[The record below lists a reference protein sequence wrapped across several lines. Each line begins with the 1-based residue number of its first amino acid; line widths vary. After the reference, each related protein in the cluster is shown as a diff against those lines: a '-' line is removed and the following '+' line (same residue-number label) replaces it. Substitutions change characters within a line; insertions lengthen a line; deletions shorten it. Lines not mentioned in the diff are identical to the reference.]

1 MASPDFSPD
10 TINLLAFRAC
20 LICNNP
26 SCATVTVGPSD
37 AQGDLA
43 IKLGEAAHIR
53 AKRLGQARYDELMT
67 DDQRSA
73 IENGI
78 WLCASCHTMI
88 DKNRGLDFPAEML
101 IEWKRKHEEVIRSL
115 LYSHRS
121 PWPLIRKFTEEGQVA
136 QDVVDALEN
145 HGALFMDRNV
155 ENPQDVILSIE
166 RLRSELK
173 DLARNIRYDSQL
185 KDLIKDLTGE
195 CRSFM
200 NFSSRSNGYD
210 WHQLESMRSRV
221 GVLVLRLRDDYGCA
235 IRGPLN
241 QILPRW

>member
-43 IKLGEAAHIR
+43 IKLGEAAHIH
-53 AKRLGQARYDELMT
+53 AKRPGQARYDGGMT
-67 DDQRSA
+67 DKQRA
-73 IENGI
+73 AVDNGI
-78 WLCASCHTMI
+78 WLCANCHTMI
-88 DKNRGLDFPAEML
+88 DKNGGKDFPIEIL

-121 PWPLIRKFTEEGQVA
+121 PWPLIRKFTEEGQIA
-136 QDVVDALEN
+136 QDVVNALEN
-145 HGALFMDRNV
+145 HGALFMDLNV
-155 ENPQDVILSIE
+155 ENGQHVVLSID

-185 KDLIKDLTGE
+185 KDLIKDLSDE

-200 NFSSRSNGYD
+200 NFSSRPNGYH
-210 WHQLESMRSRV
+210 WHQVETLRSRV
-221 GVLVLRLRDDYGCA
+221 GLLVLRLRDDYGCA

-241 QILPRW
+241 HILPR